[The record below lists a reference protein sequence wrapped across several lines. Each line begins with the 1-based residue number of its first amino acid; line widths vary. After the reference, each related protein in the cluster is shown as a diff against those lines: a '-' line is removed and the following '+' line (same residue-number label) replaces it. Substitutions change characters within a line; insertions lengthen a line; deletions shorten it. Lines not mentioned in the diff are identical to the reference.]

1 MRKKYDCT
9 KCLHEEICEVWREYE
24 GSCAANFRNDGRCDY
39 FNNVA
44 ELPDSM
50 RKILMLNERAK
61 AVRVNTKEDE
71 Q

>member
-9 KCLHEEICEVWREYE
+9 KCLHEEICKVWREYE
-24 GSCAANFRNDGRCDY
+24 GSCAANFRSDGICDY

-44 ELPDSM
+44 ELPDDM

-61 AVRVNTKEDE
+61 AVRANQKEAE
-71 Q
+71 P